1 MSRLLVLCCLL
12 LSACA
17 SLNPVQAPK
26 VLVNS
31 VALQPQASGLPQL
44 AISLHLSNPN
54 DRELSLR
61 GASYDLSV
69 EGHALLS
76 GVANQLPVLPAYGEA
91 DVTLLARPD
100 MLGALALA
108 QQLLSAPPK
117 EGLGYQLHL
126 VLDAGALLPN
136 ITLEKAGRLGSPTS
150 RQ

>member
-1 MSRLLVLCCLL
+1 MSRLLLLCCLL

-17 SLNPVQAPK
+17 SLNPIQAPK

-31 VALQPQASGLPQL
+31 VVLQPQASGLPQL

-54 DRELSLR
+54 DRDLSLR
-61 GASYDLSV
+61 GASYDLAV

-91 DVTLLARPD
+91 DVTLLAKPD

-117 EGLGYQLHL
+117 DGLGYQLHL

-136 ITLEKAGRLGSPTS
+136 ITLNKAGRLGGSP